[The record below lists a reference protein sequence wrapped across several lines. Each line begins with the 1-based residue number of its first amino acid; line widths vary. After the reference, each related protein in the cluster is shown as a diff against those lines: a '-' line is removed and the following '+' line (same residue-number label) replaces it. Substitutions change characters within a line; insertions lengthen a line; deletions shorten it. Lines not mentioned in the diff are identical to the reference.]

1 MIVMKFGG
9 TSVEDA
15 AAMRQVKEII
25 RSQIGR
31 SPVVILSAIARA
43 TNRLLECARLA
54 AEGDIGKAEALALE
68 LRDRHHEIIG
78 DLCGSSPTSTSLRS
92 LVNDTIGELITLSKG
107 LTILGELSPRSL
119 DAFGSAGE
127 RMSSAI
133 FNAYINE
140 NGIVSELVDA
150 RSFMITNEHF
160 TKAAPLFDTIERLIP
175 EKITPHIAQGKVV
188 VTQGFIG
195 ATMNGVTTTLGRGG
209 SDYSAAIIGAALGVE
224 EIQIWTDVDGVMT
237 SDPRIVPAAMKLDL
251 LSFQEASELAYFG
264 AKVLH
269 PSTIIPA
276 IEKKI
281 PVVVLNSK
289 RPSSTGTRIVPEPLE
304 PAPHPVLSG
313 RQAAATDKNN
323 HTVKAIACKRGIT
336 VINILSTRMLM
347 AYGFMESIFGVFN
360 RFRTS
365 VDLVSTSEVCVS
377 MTIDNDHFLADIL
390 KELKNF
396 ADVSV
401 FPHKAIICV
410 VGEQMR
416 STAGIT
422 NRIFKALN
430 DVEILM
436 ISQGASEI
444 NMSVVIDERCVED
457 AVRSLHSEFFPQ

>member
-15 AAMRQVKEII
+15 AAMRQVKEIV
-25 RSQIGR
+25 RSQLRR
-31 SPVVILSAIARA
+31 SPVVVLSAIALA
-43 TNRLLECARLA
+43 TNRLLECAQLA
-54 AEGDIGKAEALALE
+54 AGGKLEKAKELAIG

-78 DLCGSSPTSTSLRS
+78 DLCSSDSAATYLRS
-92 LVNDTIGELITLSKG
+92 MVNDTIGELITLSKG

-133 FNAYINE
+133 FNTYLNE
-140 NGIVSELVDA
+140 IGIASELVDA

-160 TKAAPLFDTIERLIP
+160 TKAAPLFDAIERLIP
-175 EKITPHIAQGKVV
+175 EKISPHISKGKIV

-195 ATMNGVTTTLGRGG
+195 ATMSGVTTTLGRGG
-209 SDYSAAIIGAALGVE
+209 SDYSAAIIGAALGVD

-237 SDPRIVPAAMKLDL
+237 SDPRIVPTAMKLDI

-276 IEKKI
+276 IDKKI
-281 PVVVLNSK
+281 PVIVLNSK
-289 RPSSTGTRIVPEPLE
+289 RPSSTGTRIVPEP
-304 PAPHPVLSG
+304 S
-313 RQAAATDKNN
+313 KNN
-323 HTVKAIACKRGIT
+323 LAVKAIACKKGIT

-347 AYGFMESIFGVFN
+347 AYGFMESIFSVFN
-360 RFRTS
+360 RFKTS

-377 MTIDNDHFLADIL
+377 MTIDNDQFLDEIL

-396 ADVSV
+396 ADVTV
-401 FPHKAIICV
+401 FRHKAIICII
-410 VGEQMR
+410 GEQMR
-416 STAGIT
+416 ATAGIT
-422 NRIFKALN
+422 NRIFNALH

-444 NMSVVIDERCVED
+444 NMSVVIEEQLVEE
-457 AVRSLHSEFFPQ
+457 AVRQLHNEFFPQ

>member
-15 AAMRQVKEII
+15 AAMRQATEIV
-25 RSQIGR
+25 RSQSHR
-31 SPVVILSAIARA
+31 SPVVVLSAIARG
-43 TNRLLECARLA
+43 TNCLLECAQLA
-54 AEGDIGKAEALALE
+54 ASGDVEEAEKLALG
-68 LRDRHHEIIG
+68 LRNRHHEIIG
-78 DLCGSSPTSTSLRS
+78 DLCSSTANATSLRS
-92 LVNDTIGELITLSKG
+92 MVNDTIGELITLSKG
-107 LTILGELSPRSL
+107 LAILGELSPRSL

-127 RMSSAI
+127 RISSAI
-133 FNAYINE
+133 FNAYLNE
-140 NGIVSELVDA
+140 NGIASELIDA
-150 RSFMITNEHF
+150 RSFMITNEHY
-160 TKAAPLFDTIERLIP
+160 TKAAPLFDTIERLVP
-175 EKITPHIAQGKVV
+175 EKILPHLTSGKVV

-195 ATMNGVTTTLGRGG
+195 ATMNGITTTLGRGG
-209 SDYSAAIIGAALGVE
+209 GDYSAAIIGSALNVE

-237 SDPRIVPAAMKLDL
+237 SDPRIVPAAMKLDV

-289 RPSSTGTRIVPEPLE
+289 RPSSTGTRIVPEPADQKGHGSLT
-304 PAPHPVLSG
+304 G
-313 RQAAATDKNN
+313 KNSLV
-323 HTVKAIACKRGIT
+323 VKAIACKKGIT

-347 AYGFMESIFGVFN
+347 AYGFMESIFSVFN
-360 RFRTS
+360 RFKTS

-377 MTIDNDHFLADIL
+377 MTIDNDQFLDDIL

-396 ADVSV
+396 ADVTIFS
-401 FPHKAIICV
+401 HKAIICI

-422 NRIFKALN
+422 NRIFNALSN
-430 DVEILM
+430 VEILM

-444 NMSVVIDERCVED
+444 NMSVVIEEQFVNE
-457 AVRSLHSEFFPQ
+457 AVQRLHNEFFQSHSSPQP

>member
-1 MIVMKFGG
+1 MKFGG

-15 AAMRQVKEII
+15 AAMRQAKEIV
-25 RSQIGR
+25 RSQSHR
-31 SPVVILSAIARA
+31 SPVVVLSAIARG
-43 TNRLLECARLA
+43 TNCLLECAQLA
-54 AEGDIGKAEALALE
+54 ANGDVEKTEKLALG

-78 DLCGSSPTSTSLRS
+78 DLCGSAATATSLRS
-92 LVNDTIGELITLSKG
+92 MVNDTIGELITLSKG

-133 FNAYINE
+133 FNAYLNDNE
-140 NGIVSELVDA
+140 IPSELVDA
-150 RSFMITNEHF
+150 RSFMVTNEQY
-160 TKAAPLFDTIERLIP
+160 TKAAPLFDTIERLAP
-175 EKITPHIAQGKVV
+175 EKILPHLRSGKVV

-195 ATMNGVTTTLGRGG
+195 ATMSGITTTLGRGG
-209 SDYSAAIIGAALGVE
+209 GDYSAAIIGSALNVE
-224 EIQIWTDVDGVMT
+224 EIQIWTDVDGIMS
-237 SDPRIVPAAMKLDL
+237 SDPRIVPTALKLDI

-289 RPSSTGTRIVPEPLE
+289 RPSSTGTRIVPEP
-304 PAPHPVLSG
+304 V
-313 RQAAATDKNN
+313 RNN
-323 HTVKAIACKRGIT
+323 LTVKSIACKKGIT

-347 AYGFMESIFGVFN
+347 AYGFMESIFSVFN
-360 RFRTS
+360 RFKTS

-377 MTIDNDHFLADIL
+377 MTIDNDQFLDDIL

-396 ADVSV
+396 ADVTI
-401 FPHKAIICV
+401 FTHKAIICI

-422 NRIFKALN
+422 NRIFDALSN
-430 DVEILM
+430 VEILM

-444 NMSVVIDERCVED
+444 NMSVVIEEQNVNE
-457 AVRSLHSEFFPQ
+457 AVQRLHNEFFQSHSSPRP